1 MRRWLV
7 VFAVLYALASVA
19 GGGAA
24 TAHPRLRL
32 LDAEP
37 VAFKGTGF
45 QPRERVRVVVY
56 AGERMVKRVAAGLRG
71 AFVVRFDDVRSDPC
85 AAFSAVAVGSRAA
98 GRSSSARR
106 PSARRP
112 KDSDAAS
119 RSRGRSRCT
128 G

>member
-7 VFAVLYALASVA
+7 VFAVLCALASVA

-45 QPRERVRVVVY
+45 RSHERVRVAVY
-56 AGERMVKRVAAGLRG
+56 AGERVVKRVAAGLRG

-85 AAFSAVAVGSRAA
+85 AAFSAVAVGSRGSRAIFK
-98 GRSSSARR
+98 R
-106 PSARRP
+106 PP
-112 KDSDAAS
+112 TE
-119 RSRGRSRCT
+119 CPPP
-128 G
+128 